1 MTDQATDTNTAQLE
15 ACRSEPAMVALLH
28 PSPTNPRKTFP
39 VEKLA
44 ELTES
49 VRLHGVMQPLLV
61 RPWPADLPWA
71 SEVMPLHEIVAGER
85 RYRAAVAAGI
95 KYVPVL
101 CRNLSDQQVL
111 ELQVIE
117 NLQREDLH
125 ELEEAEGYGLMMQR
139 YGYTADQLAEKI
151 GKSRSYIFGRLK
163 LLALDEDSRR
173 LFRGG
178 LLNASTALLV
188 ARIPGDEQRAKA
200 VKEITEQDHRGEVM
214 SVRRAQQW
222 IRDRYMLKLA
232 DAPFPRG
239 DKVLLPDAGRCH
251 DCPKRTGNQPEI
263 FADVGSQDVCTD
275 PTCFN
280 AKKAAHFARQVE
292 AAVSDG
298 AEVIVGKKAAKISDY
313 GLSNYQLER
322 AGLVDLTE
330 RCHDDP
336 EKRTYAEILGDAAK
350 VVMVEDVKRGVLVK
364 TVRAENVAE
373 VMKQAGLNSRLA
385 AASEKE
391 AKAEEDLRLE
401 RAWRE
406 KLLDETRKA
415 MLNHLAGMFY
425 ALPDSPLA
433 VTIMRKIVRRLFDRA
448 ADGDL
453 LRKVLSIWN
462 TEGRNFTARKERME
476 TQIEEMPLPELWL
489 LAIDLLIV
497 GGSMCSE
504 WSMQYPPTLLVEM
517 AKKAG
522 VDDKYIEKSPGEATE
537 SPLAPITAAQAQED
551 SGAKTAAQAEE
562 GSADENPASGEEEH
576 SRASAVAEDG
586 DEKPKGMQP
595 LYTPGQRVRLTANV
609 DGEGLEIG
617 AIGTVQTAL
626 PGSLSGQW
634 IYVVL
639 RHDTGEKIDCYG
651 DEIEMD
657 ETPAAAEFNLVETT
671 DHEPETPAGQVE
683 TNEPPS
689 ATEPAFFRPGD
700 RIRVKDNAKGP
711 AGNRRKCCGKDGQ
724 IELLVAASAEPGQE
738 WYVVQIDGASETI
751 NLRGDELLLILR
763 ATSKPACPGA
773 PYRHPTDHGMA
784 WSGRGRKPKWVEN
797 WLNDGGSLDDL
808 KVENQPTRC
817 DKTVDMFEVQA

>member
-39 VEKLA
+39 AEKLA

-61 RPWPADLPWA
+61 RPWPADLPWT

-85 RYRAAVAAGI
+85 RYRAAVAAGL

-101 CRNLSDQQVL
+101 CRDLSDQQVL

-188 ARIPGDEQRAKA
+188 ARIPSDELRAQA
-200 VKEITEQDHRGEVM
+200 VKEITETDHRGDIM
-214 SVRRAQQW
+214 SVRRAQQL

-239 DKVLLPDAGRCH
+239 DKALLPDAGRCH

-292 AAVSDG
+292 AAASDG
-298 AEVIVGKKAAKISDY
+298 AEVITGEKAAKISTY
-313 GLSNYQLER
+313 GIDRFDLER

-373 VMKQAGLNSRLA
+373 VMKQAGLNSKQA
-385 AASEKE
+385 AAAEKQAE
-391 AKAEEDLRLE
+391 AEEALRLE

-453 LRKVLSIWN
+453 LRKVLAIWQ

-476 TQIEEMPLPELWL
+476 TQIEEMPLPDLWL

-504 WSMQYPPTLLVEM
+504 WSMQYPPTLLLEM

-551 SGAKTAAQAEE
+551 SGAKTAAQAAE
-562 GSADENPASGEEEH
+562 GTADETPASGKEEQD
-576 SRASAVAEDG
+576 RASAVAEEG
-586 DEKPKGMQP
+586 MEKPKGTSP
-595 LYTPGQRVRLTANV
+595 TFAIGDRVRI
-609 DGEGLEIG
+609 IG
-617 AIGTVQTAL
+617 CGMGMEQHDCLGKIGTVRDVGATLFNGQPVASITLDDGAEFTAL
-626 PGSLSGQW
+626 A
-634 IYVVL
+634 
-639 RHDTGEKIDCYG
+639 E
-651 DEIEMD
+651 EIEMYEEPTGTKYAFTSGD
-657 ETPAAAEFNLVETT
+657 AEPVPVTGKRYSASPLVE
-671 DHEPETPAGQVE
+671 
-683 TNEPPS
+683 
-689 ATEPAFFRPGD
+689 
-700 RIRVKDNAKGP
+700 
-711 AGNRRKCCGKDGQ
+711 
-724 IELLVAASAEPGQE
+724 
-738 WYVVQIDGASETI
+738 
-751 NLRGDELLLILR
+751 
-763 ATSKPACPGA
+763 
-773 PYRHPTDHGMA
+773 YRHPDDHDLC
-784 WSGRGRKPKWVEN
+784 WSGRGRKPKWVEA
-797 WLNDGGSLDDL
+797 WLSDGGTLEEI
-808 KVENQPTRC
+808 KVSNQPARC
-817 DKTVDMFEVQA
+817 SKTADMFEAAQS

>member
-1 MTDQATDTNTAQLE
+1 MTEQATDTNTAQLE

-39 VEKLA
+39 AEKQA
-44 ELTES
+44 ELTENI
-49 VRLHGVMQPLLV
+49 RMHGVMQPLLV
-61 RPWPADLPWA
+61 RPWPGDQPWS

-101 CRNLSDQQVL
+101 CRELTDQQVL

-173 LFRGG
+173 LFRHG

-188 ARIPGDEQRAKA
+188 ARIPGDELRAKA
-200 VKEITEQDHRGEVM
+200 VKEITEQDHRGETM

-232 DAPFPRG
+232 EAPFPLAL
-239 DKVLLPDAGRCH
+239 KMLLPGAGTCPE
-251 DCPKRTGNQPEI
+251 CPKRTGNQPEL

-275 PTCFN
+275 PACYN
-280 AKKAAHFARQVE
+280 AKKTAYFARQVE

-298 AEVIVGKKAAKISDY
+298 AEVITGEKAAKISDY

-322 AGLVDLTE
+322 AGLVDLSE

-364 TVRAENVAE
+364 TVRAENVAQ
-373 VMKQAGLNSRLA
+373 VMKQAGLDSKA
-385 AASEKE
+385 TAASEKE
-391 AKAEEDLRLE
+391 AEAEEALRLE

-415 MLNHLAGMFY
+415 LLDQLAGQLSV
-425 ALPDSPLA
+425 LPATPLA

-453 LRKVLSIWN
+453 LRKVLAIWQ

-476 TQIEEMPLPELWL
+476 TQIEEMPMPDLWL

-504 WSMQYPPTLLVEM
+504 WSMHYPPSTLLEM
-517 AKKAG
+517 AKKCG
-522 VDDKYIEKSPGEATE
+522 VDDKYIEKSPDEATE
-537 SPLAPITAAQAQED
+537 SPLVPITAAQAQEG
-551 SGAKTAAQAEE
+551 SGANPAAQAEE
-562 GSADENPASGEEEH
+562 GLAAENLTSDEEEQCSDSAIAECDDEKTAGAQPVFAPGDSVRVKIDATGESGYALS
-576 SRASAVAEDG
+576 SRGRTGVIRELLEDDEPGWWIVDFDG
-586 DEKPKGMQP
+586 DDGGECFNERNLERTEK
-595 LYTPGQRVRLTANV
+595 
-609 DGEGLEIG
+609 
-617 AIGTVQTAL
+617 AIETN
-626 PGSLSGQW
+626 
-634 IYVVL
+634 
-639 RHDTGEKIDCYG
+639 
-651 DEIEMD
+651 
-657 ETPAAAEFNLVETT
+657 ETPAA
-671 DHEPETPAGQVE
+671 
-683 TNEPPS
+683 
-689 ATEPAFFRPGD
+689 TEPTFFRPGD
-700 RIRVKDNAKGP
+700 RIRVKDSAKGP
-711 AGNRRKCCGKDGQ
+711 AGNRRKCCGKEGR
-724 IELLVAASAEPGQE
+724 IELLVASSAEPGQE
-738 WYVVQIDGASETI
+738 WYVVQIDGANETI

-763 ATSKPACPGA
+763 TASMAARPPVT
-773 PYRHPTDHGMA
+773 YRHPENPEALQWT
-784 WSGRGRKPKWVEN
+784 GRGRKPKWVESWIN
-797 WLNDGGSLDDL
+797 QGGTMDEL
-808 KVENQPTRC
+808 KVENQPGRC
-817 DKTVDMFEVQA
+817 DKTADMFEAAQS

>member
-39 VEKLA
+39 AEKLA

-61 RPWPADLPWA
+61 RPWPADLPWQ

-85 RYRAAVAAGI
+85 RYRAAMAAGL

-101 CRNLSDQQVL
+101 CRDLSDQQVL

-151 GKSRSYIFGRLK
+151 SKSRSYIFGRLK

-188 ARIPGDEQRAKA
+188 ARIPGDELRAKA

-232 DAPFPRG
+232 EAPFPKWL
-239 DKVLLPDAGRCH
+239 DNLVDEASSCH
-251 DCPKRTGNQPEI
+251 DCPKRTGNQPEL

-275 PTCFN
+275 PACYN
-280 AKKAAHFARQVE
+280 AKKAAYFARQVE

-298 AEVIVGKKAAKISDY
+298 AEVIVGEKAAKISDY

-373 VMKQAGLNSRLA
+373 VMKQAGLNSKLA
-385 AASEKE
+385 AAAKKE
-391 AKAEEDLRLE
+391 AEDEEALRIE

-453 LRKVLSIWN
+453 LRKVLGIWK

-476 TQIEEMPLPELWL
+476 TQIEEMPLPDLWL

-504 WSMQYPPTLLVEM
+504 WSMHYPPTLLLEM
-517 AKKAG
+517 AKSAG
-522 VDDKYIEKSPGEATE
+522 VDDKYIKKSPSETTE
-537 SPLAPITAAQAQED
+537 SPLVPIAAAQAQES

-562 GSADENPASGEEEH
+562 GSTDENPANGEEEQD
-576 SRASAVAEDG
+576 RASAIAEDG
-586 DEKPKGMQP
+586 EEKPKESPTMFAIGD
-595 LYTPGQRVRLTANV
+595 RVRI
-609 DGEGLEIG
+609 IG
-617 AIGTVQTAL
+617 CGMGVEQHDCLGKVGTVRDVGTTLFNGQPVASITLDDGGEFSAL
-626 PGSLSGQW
+626 A
-634 IYVVL
+634 
-639 RHDTGEKIDCYG
+639 E
-651 DEIEMD
+651 EIERY
-657 ETPAAAEFNLVETT
+657 EEPSAADSKSVETT
-671 DHEPETPAGQVE
+671 NP
-683 TNEPPS
+683 
-689 ATEPAFFRPGD
+689 EPAFFRPGD
-700 RIRVKDNAKGP
+700 RIRVRDDAKGP
-711 AGNRRKCCGKDGQ
+711 AGNRRKCCGKEGR
-724 IELLVAASAEPGQE
+724 IEILLAASAEPGHE
-738 WYVVQIDGASETI
+738 WYVVQIDGANETI

-763 ATSKPACPGA
+763 AASLHKRASS
-773 PYRHPTDHGMA
+773 PYRHPTFHDCE

-797 WLNDGGSLDDL
+797 WLNDGGTLDDL
-808 KVENQPTRC
+808 KIENQPRRC
-817 DKTVDMFEVQA
+817 DKTVDMFEAAQP